1 VRERTFEIDVHDV
14 RGIGRDEAERAER
27 TGIHAG
33 EERRLLAHLGR
44 ELEPVLEGAHIAAEA
59 VALHRGRVRDG
70 VLPHPSEEK
79 EEHRETDQERLAVP
93 HGASPNGVTAKIG
106 LIGTLL
112 RARGHVSSG

>member
-1 VRERTFEIDVHDV
+1 MSTMCAGSGATKPSERS
-14 RGIGRDEAERAER
+14 ER
-27 TGIHAG
+27 GIHAG

-44 ELEPVLEGAHIAAEA
+44 ELEPVLEGAHIAAKA

-70 VLPHPSEEK
+70 VLPHPREEK

-93 HGASPNGVTAKIG
+93 HGASPHGVTAKIG
-106 LIGTLL
+106 LVGTLL